1 MEPSIVAQA
10 LAPRQVEA
18 LLAVTRALL
27 EGPTTEATY
36 DLVLAQ
42 AIAAVPGAEAGSIVV
57 RDDTDGG
64 YRFVAARGFDLTALR
79 TVVFEASEILADVAA
94 DGRAVVIQDP
104 DHRNAQVLAAER
116 QTALRR
122 LGDVTEIR
130 STVAVPIVLEGKI
143 AATFRLD
150 SKTDRDAFDAGA
162 CRAAEAFGDQIA
174 LVLGRLRLEAVAA
187 REAAAYRVMYE
198 TARRQAHELATL
210 DRLRE
215 AVAGGQELSEVLRL
229 TVAATAEALGVSM
242 VSAFLREGDEL
253 RLQHAV
259 GYASI
264 PDVLA
269 LSRGV
274 AGRVA
279 ATGEAALVTDLHADA
294 DLVDPGATV
303 VSEVAVPIVVDGQVL
318 GVLNAESADRKLGPD
333 DLRRLSAIRDQ
344 VGLAVQRARLLEA
357 ARASER
363 RFRLLAEHARD
374 LVCLHGPDGRYTY
387 VSPSAR
393 VLVGYEPDDLVGRAP
408 QELIHPDDRER
419 FDVALRDPAG
429 GEAVVVRVRTHD
441 DREIWLEI
449 SAQPVFDDDGTR
461 IAVVTASRDV
471 TERKGLEDRLRRDA
485 LYDDLTDL
493 PNRTLLLDR
502 LDHAIERHRRDP
514 KRRYAVLFLDLDRF
528 KLVNDSLGHA
538 VGDALLR
545 ALALRLRDEVRAGD
559 TVARLGGDEFCVL
572 VEDLDSDLEAQRT
585 AVRLQE
591 AVARPFPVAG
601 REMFTSVSVGVAHAR
616 PAYVTSA
623 DVLRDADIAMYR
635 AKTAGK
641 GRHAVFDVGMHDEA
655 VARLELETELHQAV
669 ARDELQVAY
678 QPVVRLHDGVI
689 VGFEALVRWHHP
701 TRGVLAPD
709 RFVPVAE
716 ESGLIVAIDALIM
729 TRACHAMA
737 RWRLEG
743 RPWTLSVNVS
753 AHHFTAGDIAGT
765 TGVALQA
772 SGLDPAAL
780 RLEITESAFMA
791 HPRLAVAALERLR
804 ERGTLVQVD
813 DFGTGYSSLA
823 YLQRLPIDAL
833 KLDRSFVAGLRGD
846 DDASASGA
854 REIVT
859 AVVHLA
865 HNLRI
870 DVVAEGIED
879 ERQAAFLE
887 TIGCGLGQGY
897 LYARPMSEDEV
908 SAWADTWAAA
918 HRMDQAASP

>member
-1 MEPSIVAQA
+1 MEPSAVAQA

-27 EGPTTEATY
+27 DGPTTEATY

-42 AIAAVPGAEAGSIVV
+42 ALAAVDGAEAGSIVA
-57 RDDTDGG
+57 RDETDGG
-64 YRFVAARGFDLTALR
+64 YRFVAARGYDLEALR
-79 TVVFEASEILADVAA
+79 TVVFEPSEILADVAP
-94 DGRAVVIQDP
+94 DGRAVVIQHP
-104 DHRNAQVLAAER
+104 DQRNATVLSTDRRAAL
-116 QTALRR
+116 QR

-130 STVAVPIVLEGKI
+130 ASVAVPIVLEGKI
-143 AATFRLD
+143 VATFRLD
-150 SKTDRDAFDAGA
+150 SKTDADAFDASA
-162 CRAAEAFGDQIA
+162 CRAVEAFGDQIA
-174 LVLGRLRLEAVAA
+174 LVLGRLRLEATAA
-187 REAAAYRVMYE
+187 REAAAYRVMYDA
-198 TARRQAHELATL
+198 ARRQAHELAVL

-215 AVAGGQELSEVLRL
+215 AVARGHELSEVLRL
-229 TVAATAEALGVSM
+229 TVEATAEALCVPM
-242 VSAFLREGDEL
+242 VSAYLKEGDVL

-259 GYASI
+259 GYA
-264 PDVLA
+264 DVAATWA
-269 LSRGV
+269 LGRGV
-274 AGRVA
+274 IGRVA
-279 ATGEAALVTDLHADA
+279 ATGQAALVADVGQ
-294 DLVDPGATV
+294 DPDFLDPGGTV
-303 VSEVAVPIVVDGQVL
+303 VSEVVVPILADGEVL
-318 GVLNAESADRKLGPD
+318 GVLNAESDARTLGSD

-344 VGLAVQRARLLEA
+344 VGLAVQRARLLDA

-393 VLVGYEPDDLVGRAP
+393 VLVGYDPEDLVGRSP
-408 QELIHPDDRER
+408 LELIHPDDHAR
-419 FDVALRDPAG
+419 FDASLRAPPG
-429 GEAVVVRVRTHD
+429 GEAVVVRVRTRD
-441 DREIWLEI
+441 GREIWLEI
-449 SAQPVFDDDGTR
+449 SAQPVVDDEGGR
-461 IAVVTASRDV
+461 IAVVTAARDV
-471 TERKGLEDRLRRDA
+471 TERKGFEDRLRRDA
-485 LYDDLTDL
+485 LYDDLTEL

-514 KRRYAVLFLDLDRF
+514 QRRYAVLFLDLDRF

-572 VEDLDSDLEAQRT
+572 LEDLESDLEAQRT
-585 AVRLQE
+585 AVRLQD

-601 REMFTSVSVGVAHAR
+601 RELFTSVSVGVAHAR
-616 PAYVTSA
+616 PDYVTSA

-635 AKTAGK
+635 AKTGGK
-641 GRHAVFDVGMHDEA
+641 GRHVVFDVAMHDEA
-655 VARLELETELHQAV
+655 VARLELETELHQAI
-669 ARDELQVAY
+669 AREELHVAY
-678 QPVVRLHDGVI
+678 QPVVRLDDGAV

-701 TRGVLAPD
+701 TLGVLAPE

-716 ESGLIVAIDALIM
+716 ESGLIVAIDVLVM
-729 TRACHAMA
+729 KQACRAMA
-737 RWRLEG
+737 RWRREG
-743 RPWTLSVNVS
+743 HPWMVSVNLS
-753 AHHFTAGDIAGT
+753 AHHFTAGDVAGVT
-765 TGVALQA
+765 DTALAA

-791 HPRLAVAALERLR
+791 YPRLARTALERLR

-833 KLDRSFVAGLRGD
+833 KLDRSFVGALRED
-846 DDASASGA
+846 DEADAAGA

-870 DVVAEGIED
+870 DVVAEGIEH
-879 ERQAAFLE
+879 ERQATFLE
-887 TIGCGLGQGY
+887 AIGCRLGQGY

-908 SAWADTWAAA
+908 PIWAEARRAA
-918 HRMDQAASP
+918 QAATA